1 LPPKLSSVFVL
12 KRAQEINPRAGFVV
26 IKRLGLAD
34 QCVGARHSSAILG
47 SSLWQVNEQDLVC
60 QDLVGRRD
68 RFLGATQ
75 RVQDEFPRGSIYQL
89 VKNANEIVSNGMFAQ
104 AGLNCPTNAELIAD
118 ARSEPFWGIGP
129 DGLGQNHAGRL
140 LVEIRALLRRPPET
154 QG

>member
-1 LPPKLSSVFVL
+1 
-12 KRAQEINPRAGFVV
+12 V

-34 QCVGARHSSAILG
+34 QRVGARHSSATLG
-47 SSLWQVNEQDLVC
+47 SSLWQVNEQDLV
-60 QDLVGRRD
+60 GRRD
-68 RFLGATQ
+68 RFLGVTQ
-75 RVQDEFPRGSIYQL
+75 RVRDEFHAARYTQL
-89 VKNANEIVSNGMFAQ
+89 VKNANEIVSNRMFAQ
-104 AGLNCPTNAELIAD
+104 AGLNCPTDAELIED